1 MTEMSAADVIEL
13 LDLMEARGIR
23 VWLDGGWAVDAC
35 LGQQTRP
42 HSDLDLVIEQRHLD
56 DAVAMLKER
65 GYRSAYRGDTRP
77 WNFALGDGAGHE
89 VDFHVIVLN
98 QTGDGVYGPPE
109 NGELYPAEAL
119 SGSGSVAG
127 REVTCITPEWLV
139 QFHSG
144 YELDANDRADVA
156 ALCAKFGIPLPAE
169 YR

>member
-1 MTEMSAADVIEL
+1 MTEMPAADVIEL
-13 LDLMEARGIR
+13 LDQMEARGIR

-42 HSDLDLVIEQRHLD
+42 HSDLDIVIEQRHLD

-65 GYRSAYRGDTRP
+65 GFGSAYRGDTRP

-89 VDFHVIVLN
+89 VDLHVIVLN
-98 QTGDGVYGPPE
+98 ETGDGIYGPPE
-109 NGELYPAEAL
+109 KGELYPAEAL

-127 REVTCITPEWLV
+127 REVACITPEWLV
-139 QFHSG
+139 RFHSD
-144 YELDANDRADVA
+144 YELDATDRADVA

-169 YR
+169 YW

>member
-1 MTEMSAADVIEL
+1 MTDTTTADVIHF
-13 LDLMEARGIR
+13 LDLMDARGIR

-42 HSDLDLVIEQRHLD
+42 HSDLDIVIEQRHLD

-65 GYRSAYRGDTRP
+65 GYGPAYRGDTRP

-89 VDFHVIVLN
+89 VDLHVIVLN
-98 QTGDGVYGPPE
+98 ETGDGIYGPPE
-109 NGELYPAEAL
+109 KGELYPAEAL
-119 SGSGSVAG
+119 SGSGSVAR
-127 REVTCITPEWLV
+127 REVACITPEWLV
-139 QFHSG
+139 RFHSG